1 MCGISAIVRFAGN
14 AADDLRDLEHMHRS
28 LLHRGPDSEGVFLVT
43 AEFEGRR
50 LQCVPSACGHG
61 SGELRAI
68 AAVRRLR
75 VSDLREEAD
84 QPLLS
89 ADGTVCVML
98 NGAIYNFREL
108 AAELA
113 AAGHPLRTSSDA
125 EVVLEAYRCWG
136 TMCFERFNGMWAIVI
151 LDLARRRLIGSRD
164 RLGIKPLYF
173 TAEDRCLRFCSEPA
187 PLASALCNGPR
198 IEPARFFEF
207 LSGYPPR
214 SSALTFFRDVNPV
227 PAASWFEVDLH
238 GDRAVEP
245 VFQLY
250 WDLAR
255 FHCDDRQPLMG
266 FAEAAEHYR
275 ELLKS
280 AIAAQSLADAK
291 VGSLLSGGLDTS
303 TIVSIWA
310 EVAAARGS
318 QRPETFSIAWDDP
331 QMSERPYQEEVATEA
346 GARGHTLELTPRDV
360 WASVDQVVLS
370 QGQPL
375 LGQELIAQHHAY
387 RLAHDHGAVVV
398 LDGSGSD
405 EVQAG
410 LPPYEAEMVI
420 ERLAKLQLRD
430 VGRELRC
437 IARSYGLSYA
447 TAVRRYLIGPLRRH
461 MQESRGLPRYEW
473 LDERAC
479 DTNDPQWNRA
489 CTGDGGHD
497 SSRVNRLLY
506 RETRHTNVPAVLM
519 YSDRNAM
526 AHSVE
531 ARFPFLDHRIVEF
544 CFSLPSSYKVGF
556 GRRKRLLREASH
568 DYVPRSVTN
577 RRDKK
582 FFVLLSNWMP
592 LREREQA
599 IRDAS
604 RHGAFRKLPWVD
616 AARLHTFVDDYLARK
631 HDNAYA
637 VWRIYT
643 ASRWLELHGL

>member
-14 AADDLRDLEHMHRS
+14 AADDLGDLDRMHRE
-28 LLHRGPDSEGVFLVT
+28 LLHRGPDAEGAFLVS
-43 AEFEGRR
+43 AGLEGWR
-50 LQCVPSACGHG
+50 LRGIPASFDEGG
-61 SGELRAI
+61 RPLRAI

-75 VSDLREEAD
+75 VSDLRAEAD

-113 AAGHPLRTSSDA
+113 AAGHPVRTASDA
-125 EVVLEAYRCWG
+125 DVVLEAYRLWG
-136 TMCFERFNGMWAIVI
+136 NACFERFDGMWAILIVD
-151 LDLARRRLIGSRD
+151 LDRRRLVGSRD

-173 TAEDRCLRFCSEPA
+173 AVDDRRLLFCSEPA
-187 PLASALCNGPR
+187 PLAKVLRDGPR

-214 SSALTFFRDVNPV
+214 SSALTFFRGVHPV
-227 PAASWFEVDLH
+227 PAASWFEVDLQ
-238 GDRAVEP
+238 GDRADEP
-245 VFQLY
+245 SFRTY
-250 WDLAR
+250 WDLAQFR
-255 FHCDDRQPLMG
+255 CDDPDAVME
-266 FAEAAEHYR
+266 FSEAAERYR
-275 ELLKS
+275 DLLK
-280 AIAAQSLADAK
+280 AAVAAQSLADTK

-310 EVAAARGS
+310 EVAAARVS
-318 QRPETFSIAWDDP
+318 PVPETFSIAWDDP
-331 QMSERPYQEEVATEA
+331 RMSERPYQEAVAAKA
-346 GARGHTLELTPRDV
+346 GARSHTLQLTPDDV
-360 WASVDQVVLS
+360 WAGVDPVVMS

-387 RLAHDHGAVVV
+387 RFAHEHGAVVV

-410 LPPYEAEMVI
+410 LPPYEAEMVV
-420 ERLAKLQLRD
+420 ERLAKLQLRE
-430 VGRELRC
+430 VARELHC
-437 IARSYGLSYA
+437 ISRSYGRSYA
-447 TAVRRYLIGPLRRH
+447 TVVRQYLIGPLRNRLR
-461 MQESRGLPRYEW
+461 ESRGLPRYDW

-479 DTNDPQWNRA
+479 DTSDPQWARA
-489 CTGDGGHD
+489 YTRDGGRD
-497 SSRVNRLLY
+497 PSRLNRLLY
-506 RETRHTNVPAVLM
+506 RETKHTNIPAVLM

-531 ARFPFLDHRIVEF
+531 ARFPFLDHRLVEF
-544 CFSLPSSYKVGF
+544 CFSLPASYKVGF
-556 GRRKRLLREASH
+556 GRRKRLLWETSK
-568 DYVPRSVTN
+568 DYLPRLIME
-577 RRDKK
+577 RKEKK

-592 LREREQA
+592 LRKHGQE

-604 RHGAFRKLPWVD
+604 RSAAFRNLPWIDVP
-616 AARLHTFVDDYLARK
+616 RLHRFVDDYLGQK

-643 ASRWLELHGL
+643 ASRWLELHRL